1 MGRARTVT
9 ARREGIVSHF
19 DDTSPTAG
27 GGTDGRAPDSH
38 PAAAKRI
45 RFAGQRQRPIG
56 PSAGSDERRPRA
68 GQGRLDG
75 QVPTVGGTSQRVENQ
90 FECQS
95 GFIRRTLPALPRA
108 PIVIRQIPF
117 AQNR

>member
-1 MGRARTVT
+1 MGRARTVA
-9 ARREGIVSHF
+9 ARRKGIFSHF
-19 DDTSPTAG
+19 DDTPPTAS

-45 RFAGQRQRPIG
+45 GIAGQRQRPTG
-56 PSAGSDERRPRA
+56 PSAGSDERRA
-68 GQGRLDG
+68 GARQGRLDG

-90 FECQS
+90 FNSQS
-95 GFIRRTLPALPRA
+95 GFIGRTLPALPRTS
-108 PIVIRQIPF
+108 IVVRQIPF